1 MIRLP
6 QPSRDT
12 DPAGPEPSG
21 SLRRAAHDFRRA
33 VAALAVA
40 LIPGIAGCEAGAA
53 SGSAADLILT
63 GGTVWTGDEGMPRA
77 EAVAVRGNRI
87 VAVGSRSEVE
97 RHRGADT
104 RVVELEGRFV
114 APGFIDNHTHFNQ
127 AGAILLGA
135 NLLDV
140 ADEEGLV
147 QRIGEAAGRVPAGGW
162 ITGGNWGAYEAWA
175 MGSAGAAGEE
185 EAAAPFSPHRGMID
199 ALTPDHPVLVNRWD
213 RTAFLAN
220 GRAIETVG
228 ADCSWAGVEC
238 EDGRPTG
245 RLTAEAA
252 RRFQAAIPPKSL
264 ELRVAEARMALADL
278 RQYGVTTIH
287 DNTPPDMFPVYQALL
302 EGGELTTRIYAR
314 PTLDR
319 FEHQAAL
326 GLPRNFGDEFIVL
339 GGFKGFVDGIM
350 GASSAMFYEP
360 FDHTGGFGI
369 WRDMMN
375 PPGNMERLL
384 LEADRAG
391 YWPQVHAI
399 GDFAIDTLLA
409 LFERV
414 EEVNGPRDDRRFR
427 VIHAQHLRGP
437 EAAERMARV
446 GAIAEVQPFHAIDD
460 MRWMEERIGP
470 DRIRW
475 TYAFRTLH
483 DAGVRLS
490 FGSDWPGTQASWYT
504 ANPLMGIYAAVARQ
518 TPDGEPEGGWIP
530 EERID
535 VETALRAYTA
545 NNAWAEGKED
555 RKGQV
560 AVGFLADLVVL
571 DRNPLEVEVSE
582 LQHIAVEL
590 TVVDGRVVH
599 ERND

>member
-1 MIRLP
+1 MTRRSTTSFGPLP
-6 QPSRDT
+6 AILAAAGLFLVGGCNAADT
-12 DPAGPEPSG
+12 SG
-21 SLRRAAHDFRRA
+21 
-33 VAALAVA
+33 
-40 LIPGIAGCEAGAA
+40 E
-53 SGSAADLILT
+53 AADLIMT
-63 GGTVWTGDEGMPRA
+63 GGTVWTGDEANPRA
-77 EAVAVRGNRI
+77 EALAVRGNRI
-87 VAVGSRSEVE
+87 FAVGSDAEIGRL
-97 RHRGADT
+97 RGGST

-140 ADEEGLV
+140 ADEEGLAR
-147 QRIGEAAGRVPAGGW
+147 RIGEAAARVPPGGW

-175 MGSAGAAGEE
+175 MGSDGTEGDAGGRE
-185 EAAAPFSPHRGMID
+185 PFSPDRHMID
-199 ALTPDHPVLVNRWD
+199 DQTPEHPVLVNRWD

-220 GRAIETVG
+220 ARALEEVG
-228 ADCSWAGVEC
+228 ADCSWTGVEC

-245 RLTAEAA
+245 RLSAEAA
-252 RRFQAAIPPKSL
+252 RAFQAAIPPRSL
-264 ELRVAEARMALADL
+264 ELRMAEARMALADL
-278 RQYGVTTIH
+278 RQFGVTTIH
-287 DNTPPDMFPVYQALL
+287 DNTPPEMFPVYQALL
-302 EGGELTTRIYAR
+302 EADELTTRIYAR

-319 FEHQAAL
+319 FPHQEAL
-326 GLPRNFGDEFIVL
+326 GLPRNFGDEFLAL

-350 GASSAMFYEP
+350 GASSAMFHEP

-384 LEADRAG
+384 IEADRAG

-437 EAAERMARV
+437 ETAERMARI

-483 DAGVRLS
+483 DAGVVLS

-504 ANPLMGIYAAVARQ
+504 ANPLMGIYAAVTRQ
-518 TPDGEPEGGWIP
+518 TPEGEPDGGWIP
-530 EERID
+530 EERIE
-535 VETALRAYTA
+535 VETALRAYTVH
-545 NNAWAEGKED
+545 NAWAEGKED
-555 RKGQV
+555 RKGRI
-560 AVGFLADLVVL
+560 APAYLADLVVL
-571 DRNPLEVEVSE
+571 DRNPLEVDVSE
-582 LQHIAVEL
+582 LQHIVVDM

-599 ERND
+599 EREQ

>member
-1 MIRLP
+1 MKGLKPILP
-6 QPSRDT
+6 LLLLT
-12 DPAGPEPSG
+12 V
-21 SLRRAAHDFRRA
+21 L
-33 VAALAVA
+33 L
-40 LIPGIAGCEAGAA
+40 AGCESPGD
-53 SGSAADLILT
+53 GQADLILT
-63 GGTVWTGDEGMPRA
+63 GGVVWTGDDDAPRA

-87 VAVGSRSEVE
+87 LAVGSASEVA
-97 RHRGADT
+97 RHRGSGT

-147 QRIGEAAGRVPAGGW
+147 TRIREATGRMPSGSW

-175 MGSAGAAGEE
+175 MGSAGGEGE
-185 EAAAPFSPHRGMID
+185 GEAAEPFSPHRGMID
-199 ALTPDHPVLVNRWD
+199 EVTPDHPVVVNRWD
-213 RTAFLAN
+213 RSAFLAN
-220 GRAIETVG
+220 GRALELAG
-228 ADCSWAGVEC
+228 ASCDWAGVEC
-238 EDGRPTG
+238 EGGEPTG
-245 RLTAEAA
+245 RLTADAA
-252 RRFQAAIPPKSL
+252 RRVLQAQPPKPM
-264 ELRVAEARMALADL
+264 ELRLAEAREALADL
-278 RQYGVTTIH
+278 ARYGVTTIH

-302 EGGELTTRIYAR
+302 ERGELTTRIHAR

-319 FEHQAAL
+319 MADQAAL
-326 GLPRNFGDEFIVL
+326 GLPRNFGDDFITL

-350 GASSAMFYEP
+350 GASTAMFHEP

-369 WRDMMN
+369 WRDMMS

-384 LEADRAG
+384 LEADRRG
-391 YWPQVHAI
+391 YWPHVHAI

-409 LFERV
+409 LYERV

-427 VIHAQHLRGP
+427 VIHAQHLAGP
-437 EAAERMARV
+437 ETAARMAAV
-446 GAIAEVQPFHAIDD
+446 GAIAEVQPYHAIDD

-483 DAGVRLS
+483 DAGVVLS

-504 ANPLMGIYAAVARQ
+504 ANPLMGMYAAVTRQ
-518 TPDGEPEGGWIP
+518 TPEGEPAGGWIP

-535 VETALRAYTA
+535 AETALRAYTV

-555 RKGQV
+555 RKGKL
-560 AVGFLADLVVL
+560 APGFLADLVIL
-571 DRNPLEVEVSE
+571 DGNPLEVEGSE
-582 LQHIAVEL
+582 LQEIRVDL
-590 TVVDGRVVH
+590 TLVDGRVVH
-599 ERND
+599 ERASEDG